1 MLKIGGWQKVTLIDY
16 PGKLAASVFLV
27 GCNFL
32 CHYCHNPELIKF
44 EPDKEYLSNQAFFD
58 YLKKRQ
64 GVLEA
69 VCVSGGEPLLFTEVT
84 DFLQKIKNLGYKIKL
99 DTNGTN
105 PNFLQELIDKKL
117 IDFIAMDV
125 KASLENYSQV
135 CGVKVDINKIQK
147 TIKIIMNSG
156 LDYEFRTTVL
166 PKFHNLEEIAKI
178 AKIIKGAKIY
188 FLQNFSNK
196 ITLNP
201 DLANEP
207 SFSDQEL
214 QKLKKIALKYVKN
227 CQIRENL

>member
-1 MLKIGGWQKVTLIDY
+1 MIKIGGWQKVTLIDY

-32 CHYCHNPELIKF
+32 CHYCHNPELIKV
-44 EPDKEYLSNQAFFD
+44 EPDKKYLSNQAFFD

-64 GVLEA
+64 GILEA
-69 VCVSGGEPLLFTEVT
+69 VCVSGGEPLLFPEVI
-84 DFLQKIKNLGYKIKL
+84 DFLQKIKKLDYKIKL
-99 DTNGTN
+99 DTNGTS
-105 PNFLQELIDKKL
+105 PDFLQELIDKKL
-117 IDFIAMDV
+117 INFIAMDV

-147 TIKIIMNSG
+147 TIKLIMNSG
-156 LDYEFRTTVL
+156 LNYEFRTTVL
-166 PKFHNLEEIAKI
+166 PKFHNLEEIEKI

-188 FLQNFSNK
+188 FLQNFNNK

-201 DLANEP
+201 DLANEQ
-207 SFSDQEL
+207 SFSGQEL
-214 QKLKKIALKYVKN
+214 QKLKKLALKYVKN